1 MQAHPD
7 ARPYKNKAVPNF
19 NDLCLIYGYTT
30 ADGRY
35 SRSSHD
41 VDIEDD
47 SQGGNLGALSC
58 LLFVLWPDY
67 KFFNISLLHELQQV
81 LDRNAVQ
88 TECTLLA
95 NSVSR
100 LFPVVSHSC

>member
-7 ARPYKNKAVPNF
+7 ARSYKTKAVLNF

-41 VDIEDD
+41 LDFDD
-47 SQGGNLGALSC
+47 EVYVLNMGVYQFYIVNLNCDCSYG
-58 LLFVLWPDY
+58 
-67 KFFNISLLHELQQV
+67 FN
-81 LDRNAVQ
+81 
-88 TECTLLA
+88 
-95 NSVSR
+95 
-100 LFPVVSHSC
+100 